1 MMGFAPS
8 CQVSKQRIV
17 WRLRNI
23 LQKRGGKDEFI
34 AERASRITCALS
46 KFAIRLG
53 AGCRQRLFE
62 RLFGYEKISAA
73 QYCH

>member
-1 MMGFAPS
+1 MGFAPS
-8 CQVSKQRIV
+8 FQVSMQHIV

-23 LQKRGGKDEFI
+23 LQKRGGKEEFN
-34 AERASRITCALS
+34 AERAFRITCALS

-53 AGCRQRLFE
+53 AGCRHRLFE

>member
-1 MMGFAPS
+1 MGFAPS
-8 CQVSKQRIV
+8 FQVSMQHIV

-23 LQKRGGKDEFI
+23 LRKRGGKDEFI
-34 AERASRITCALS
+34 AERAFGITCAPS

-53 AGCRQRLFE
+53 AGCRRRLFQ
-62 RLFGYEKISAA
+62 RLFGYEKINAA